1 MEAAETIDP
10 RSFARPAVTQDRYS
24 GGDERDLLSASHGLP
39 LALPRATNFRR
50 GKHFT

>member
-10 RSFARPAVTQDRYS
+10 RSFARPAVTQDRYAAAMNAIFS
-24 GGDERDLLSASHGLP
+24 SHGLP